1 MSLNI
6 SVELYL
12 ICSAVVS
19 GVKMSVLYDGLRI
32 SRRIFRRNVI
42 VVGIEDIL
50 FWCVS
55 GVYIFCMM
63 YDFNG
68 GSMRFSAFIFVALG
82 ILLYEVSI
90 SPIIVKCFSLILL
103 KFKNIIV
110 RLLKKFIKKI
120 KINKKVKG
128 VKKNEQNG
136 SGKKKKIK

>member
-1 MSLNI
+1 
-6 SVELYL
+6 
-12 ICSAVVS
+12 
-19 GVKMSVLYDGLRI
+19 MSVLYDGLRI

-42 VVGIEDIL
+42 VVGIEDII
-50 FWCVS
+50 FWSIS
-55 GVYIFCMM
+55 GVYIFCTM

-68 GSMRFSAFIFVALG
+68 GSMRFNAFIFVALG
-82 ILLYEVSI
+82 MLLYEVSL
-90 SPIIVKCFSLILL
+90 SPIIVKYFSLILL

-110 RLLKKFIKKI
+110 RLLKKFIKRI